1 MQRMYVLALNSC
13 RTRVKGPFFII
24 FLFFFFFFTSYYYIF
39 LFNLHFLWHLFP
51 GHKFLSLLLLLG
63 YLFLLCNLFWFRN
76 NLLFFSKDHLHVA
89 GRTLVCA
96 DLTRSCLSPVLHLG
110 SFIHLMC
117 SMTKHSTSKPLSSA
131 LLSEFL
137 NMCNKDS
144 PLFLGHEPCIQAH
157 CLTCAAVT
165 STVVTT
171 ERHTLLL

>member
-76 NLLFFSKDHLHVA
+76 NLLFFSKDHLIVA
-89 GRTLVCA
+89 GRAQVWVDPTMSSVS
-96 DLTRSCLSPVLHLG
+96 RGLHLG
-110 SFIHLMC
+110 ALSTWMY
-117 SMTKHSTSKPLSSA
+117 SMTKESISKPPGSA
-131 LLSEFL
+131 LPYAFLSMHSKIQYFL
-137 NMCNKDS
+137 Y
-144 PLFLGHEPCIQAH
+144 H
-157 CLTCAAVT
+157 
-165 STVVTT
+165 
-171 ERHTLLL
+171 

>member
-1 MQRMYVLALNSC
+1 MVTLLYIVYNSRAKC
-13 RTRVKGPFFII
+13 GEIFHFLTLSAFI
-24 FLFFFFFFTSYYYIF
+24 FLQ
-39 LFNLHFLWHLFP
+39 HLFP
-51 GHKFLSLLLLLG
+51 GCTFSSHQFLLG
-63 YLFLLCNLFWFRN
+63 YLFLLCNLLFWFRN

-157 CLTCAAVT
+157 CLTCAAIT